1 MILAPHTY
9 VYTCC
14 PAVSGQNSGSWRA
27 HAWKGL
33 VFDVTVVL
41 SVFFLIDALGSTGAI
56 INTTLKPLPPL
67 SSSRP
72 DRCFNDHRH
81 LFVRPFLFWNK
92 SRATFYGITYFLGR
106 EAKEAWQTLFFV
118 LILLKTGRELEMR
131 TCWSWS
137 FTYKYRVPFW
147 LFLPFFSTEMKKL
160 AQPTRSFF
168 ILKISWKCSPGWL
181 QLVFHFGTENRADQ
195 LKNHPV
201 HVIFCQEIC
210 IIKKTLQSLRS

>member
-131 TCWSWS
+131 TCRSWS
-137 FTYKYRVPFW
+137 ITYRYKVGRR
-147 LFLPFFSTEMKKL
+147 
-160 AQPTRSFF
+160 RSQM
-168 ILKISWKCSPGWL
+168 L
-181 QLVFHFGTENRADQ
+181 
-195 LKNHPV
+195 
-201 HVIFCQEIC
+201 
-210 IIKKTLQSLRS
+210 